1 MTSSVMRRL
10 TWRSL
15 TLVVSVWVTSAAL
28 MTTGTTAAAMEPI
41 GMRRVA
47 GLRDDG
53 VRERLRMRRERAFVV
68 VNDEDVEDSDAKE
81 RWFAQKL
88 DHFDGADSRVW
99 MQRYFLNDAYVREG
113 SKTTPIFVCV
123 GGEGPALTPNV
134 VVDGD
139 VHCSVMID
147 LARKHSALVVALEH
161 RFYGASQP
169 TGDLSVGS
177 LKYLSSAQALEDL
190 AGFVAFVAAE
200 YELTPT
206 PRGDDSSA
214 EYSKVVTFG
223 GSYPGMLTAWS
234 RVKYPHLI
242 HAAVASSAPV
252 RAEVDMRGYY
262 DVVGDALRETDIG
275 GSDECYEAVSHAFS
289 VDLSKLLQ
297 TKSGRRS
304 LETKFNL
311 CGDKA
316 LDEFGGRDGFGEV
329 LRAMFPAQNNDPSCG
344 EDDPNCF
351 NIAKACK
358 TMTSNENKL
367 DALAKHVSNVFQG
380 ACVALD
386 GAEYMRELES
396 TVPNPLGE
404 GERQWTWQTCTEFA
418 FFQTCEK
425 DSRCPFKLD
434 PPTMPLESYFWI
446 CGEVFGI
453 SAETV
458 TQSVQRSNI
467 RYGSDAPGGTRILFP
482 SGSVDPWIANSFTS
496 DGFAP
501 KWEPAFVVPGASH
514 HSWTHPPK
522 DTDTEAVVDA
532 RKRIE
537 TRVDAWLKEGPMT
550 RRFRRTSIPGRPSLT
565 VM

>member
-1 MTSSVMRRL
+1 MSSSVKWL

-15 TLVVSVWVTSAAL
+15 TLVSVWVACAL
-28 MTTGTTAAAMEPI
+28 MTTETTAAMEPI
-41 GMRRVA
+41 GRRRVA
-47 GLRDDG
+47 GLRDEI
-53 VRERLRMRRERAFVV
+53 VRERLRMTRRGRAFVV
-68 VNDEDVEDSDAKE
+68 KEDAATDSDSKE

-169 TGDLSVGS
+169 TGDLSVAS

-200 YELTPT
+200 HKLTPT
-206 PRGDDSSA
+206 PRSDDSSA

-262 DVVGDALRETDIG
+262 NVVGDALRETDIG
-275 GSDECYEAVSHAFS
+275 GSDECYEAVSQAFS
-289 VDLSKLLQ
+289 VDLSNLLR

-380 ACVALD
+380 ACITLD

-446 CGEVFGI
+446 CGEVFSI

-458 TQSVQRSNI
+458 AQSVQRSNI

-482 SGSVDPWIANSFTS
+482 SGSVDPWIANSFVS

-550 RRFRRTSIPGRPSLT
+550 RRFRRTSMPGRPLLT